1 MGKRIKLQ
9 NTTIAKVGDGVGHLV
24 KGIVE
29 LVGNYKEKFL
39 GAGLLLLVADNI
51 RVRFGRRKDQKA
63 FEESSVKQ

>member
-9 NTTIAKVGDGVGHLV
+9 NTAFAKVEDGAGHLV

-39 GAGLLLLVADNI
+39 GCW
-51 RVRFGRRKDQKA
+51 FA
-63 FEESSVKQ
+63 FISC